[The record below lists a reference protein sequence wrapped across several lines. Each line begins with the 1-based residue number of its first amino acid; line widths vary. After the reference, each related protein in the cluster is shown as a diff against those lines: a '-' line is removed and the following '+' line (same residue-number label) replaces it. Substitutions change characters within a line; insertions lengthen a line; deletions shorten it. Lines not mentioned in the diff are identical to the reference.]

1 MIKKTFTFKNV
12 GCLAADNFKEKAQFT
27 LADLQEAT
35 KNNRDALIPL
45 EKMVGLMEHHKI
57 LATLPLEDDSTEPTY
72 FMPCVL
78 KSATC
83 AELQEVCNS
92 SDIAPLMI
100 RYECGYMPLGIF
112 SSLIIGLV
120 SQNENGWELVEEG
133 LRRNK
138 IEFQVGDDVDSVT
151 LISRPTFMEVVVFRE
166 SDPMKPTTSVCSN
179 IRGTL
184 ESTLKDIHSYMKY
197 SSSARFQYGFECPT
211 HPRKEHLCVLKN
223 LTSNRLLC
231 LQNPK
236 KRTVLPMKDMKHTV
250 WFKQVHKISVIIYK
264 ILTLISLTL

>member
-12 GCLAADNFKEKAQFT
+12 EWVAADNFKEKAQFT
-27 LADLQEAT
+27 MADLQEAT
-35 KNNRDALIPL
+35 KNNGDALIPL
-45 EKMVGLMEHHKI
+45 KKMVGLMEHHKI

-83 AELQEVCNS
+83 AELQEVRS
-92 SDIAPLMI
+92 SPDIAPLMI

-120 SQNENGWELVEEG
+120 SQNKNSWELVEEG
-133 LRRNK
+133 LHRNK
-138 IEFQVGDDVDSVT
+138 IEFQVGDDADSVT
-151 LISRPTFMEVVVFRE
+151 LISRPTFMEVVVVKE
-166 SDPMKPTTSVCSN
+166 LCPMKCTTSVCSD
-179 IRGTL
+179 IRSTL

-211 HPRKEHLCVLKN
+211 HPGKEHLCVLKK
-223 LTSNRLLC
+223 LTSNKLFC

-236 KRTVLPMKDMKHTV
+236 KHAVMPMEDMKHTV
-250 WFKQVHKISVIIYK
+250 WFNQVRTCKA
-264 ILTLISLTL
+264 

>member
-12 GCLAADNFKEKAQFT
+12 GRLAADNFKDKAQFT
-27 LADLQEAT
+27 MADLQEAT

-57 LATLPLEDDSTEPTY
+57 LAALPLEDDSTEPTY

-83 AELQEVCNS
+83 AELQGVRS
-92 SDIAPLMI
+92 SPDIAPLMI

-120 SQNENGWELVEEG
+120 SQNKNGWELVEEG
-133 LRRNK
+133 LHRNK
-138 IEFQVGDDVDSVT
+138 IEFQVGDDADSVT
-151 LISRPTFMEVVVFRE
+151 LISRPTFMEVVVVKELR
-166 SDPMKPTTSVCSN
+166 PMKCTTSVCSD
-179 IRGTL
+179 IRSTL

-211 HPRKEHLCVLKN
+211 HPGKEHLCVLKK
-223 LTSNRLLC
+223 LTSNKLFC

-236 KRTVLPMKDMKHTV
+236 KHAVMPMEDMKHTV
-250 WFKQVHKISVIIYK
+250 WFNQVRSTSKA
-264 ILTLISLTL
+264 

>member
-1 MIKKTFTFKNV
+1 MVFDVATQLIKKTFTFKNV
-12 GCLAADNFKEKAQFT
+12 GRLAADNFKDKAQFT
-27 LADLQEAT
+27 MADLQEAT
-35 KNNRDALIPL
+35 KNNRDAPIPL

-57 LATLPLEDDSTEPTY
+57 LAALPLEDDSTEPTY

-83 AELQEVCNS
+83 AELQEVCS
-92 SDIAPLMI
+92 SPDIAPLMI

-120 SQNENGWELVEEG
+120 SQDENGWELVEG
-133 LRRNK
+133 LCRNK
-138 IEFQVGDDVDSVT
+138 IEFLVGDDVDSVT

-166 SDPMKPTTSVCSN
+166 SDPMKPTTSVCSD
-179 IRGTL
+179 IRSTL

-211 HPRKEHLCVLKN
+211 HPGKEHLCVLKS

-236 KRTVLPMKDMKHTV
+236 KCTVLPMKDMKHTV
-250 WFKQVHKISVIIYK
+250 WFNQVCKI
-264 ILTLISLTL
+264 

>member
-12 GCLAADNFKEKAQFT
+12 GRLVADNFKEKAQFT
-27 LADLQEAT
+27 MADLQEAT

-57 LATLPLEDDSTEPTY
+57 LAALPLEDDSTKSTY

-83 AELQEVCNS
+83 AELQEVCS
-92 SDIAPLMI
+92 SPDIAPLMI

-120 SQNENGWELVEEG
+120 SQDENGWALVEEG
-133 LRRNK
+133 FRRNK
-138 IEFQVGDDVDSVT
+138 IEFQVGDDADSVT
-151 LISRPTFMEVVVFRE
+151 LISRPTFMKVVVLRE
-166 SDPMKPTTSVCSN
+166 SDPMIPTTLVCSD
-179 IRGTL
+179 IRSTL
-184 ESTLKDIHSYMKY
+184 ESTLKGIHSYMKY
-197 SSSARFQYGFECPT
+197 SSSARFQYGFECPI
-211 HPRKEHLCVLKN
+211 HPGKEHLCVLKKV
-223 LTSNRLLC
+223 TSNRLFC

-236 KRTVLPMKDMKHTV
+236 KHAVLPMKDMKQTV
-250 WFKQVHKISVIIYK
+250 WFNQVCPCK
-264 ILTLISLTL
+264 T

>member
-12 GCLAADNFKEKAQFT
+12 GWLAADTFKDKAQFT
-27 LADLQEAT
+27 MADLQEVT
-35 KNNRDALIPL
+35 KDNRDALIPL
-45 EKMVGLMEHHKI
+45 EKMVSLMEHHKI
-57 LATLPLEDDSTEPTY
+57 LAALPREDDSAEPTY

-83 AELQEVCNS
+83 AELQEICS
-92 SDIAPLMI
+92 SPDIAPLMI

-120 SQNENGWELVEEG
+120 SQDENGWELVEEG

-166 SDPMKPTTSVCSN
+166 SDPMKSTTSVCSD
-179 IRGTL
+179 IR
-184 ESTLKDIHSYMKY
+184 STLKSTLNDIHSYMKY

-211 HPRKEHLCVLKN
+211 HPGKEHLCVLRN

-236 KRTVLPMKDMKHTV
+236 KHAVLPMKDKKQTV
-250 WFKQVHKISVIIYK
+250 WFNQVHTCIM
-264 ILTLISLTL
+264 